1 LNLSKIF
8 FTGSSKKKR
17 IHVNK
22 ILTIAHITIKE
33 ELRNKVVYI
42 LLVIAFLLLFMAR
55 GCAPGKISIEKG
67 LISPDQ
73 ITTMGLVFTFN
84 CILFWG
90 LSLCALLAMN
100 TIPRELVEETV
111 ILTITKPIKRSWFLL
126 GKFLGVL
133 CLVFINLV
141 VLSAGFIELN
151 IFSGLAVSFLN
162 FILIISLIF
171 LFSLLLPRVISALLT
186 FTIYSISLGLGILF
200 YFEKIRDRFEPSLST
215 KLLHYLLPQFG
226 GLHLYASSFITD
238 FFPSSMA
245 FWSVLD
251 VSGYIIVVWLI
262 MVLIFQ
268 RKAI

>member
-1 LNLSKIF
+1 
-8 FTGSSKKKR
+8 
-17 IHVNK
+17 VNK

-73 ITTMGLVFTFN
+73 IITMGLVFTFN

-111 ILTITKPIKRSWFLL
+111 VLTITKPIKRSWFLL
-126 GKFLGVL
+126 GKFMGVL
-133 CLVFINLV
+133 CLVLINLV
-141 VLSAGFIELN
+141 VLGAGFVLLFYFRTGTVN
-151 IFSGLAVSFLN
+151 LSIFSGLAVSFLN

-171 LFSLLLPRVISALLT
+171 LFSLFLPRVISALLT
-186 FTIYSISLGLGILF
+186 FTLYSISLGLGILF

-215 KLLHYLLPQFG
+215 KLLHNLLPQFG
-226 GLHLYASSFITD
+226 GLHFYATSFITD

-245 FWSVLD
+245 FWSALD
-251 VSGYIIVVWLI
+251 VSGYIIIVWLI

>member
-1 LNLSKIF
+1 M
-8 FTGSSKKKR
+8 
-17 IHVNK
+17 NK

-141 VLSAGFIELN
+141 VLSAGFILLFYFRTGAVELS

-171 LFSLLLPRVISALLT
+171 LFSLLLPRAISALLT

-268 RKAI
+268 RKAL